1 MSKPELMFEQIR
13 LSRDYVA
20 EVFADR
26 PRLEDVAESLINDW
40 INDGF
45 PDSTFK
51 ARALW
56 VGVMKRMG
64 DVVAYDPLMSLSEAL
79 ILRCMSQRPLNYT
92 PGHHQVL
99 AGGVRDSVKPAA
111 TLMSVDD
118 LEFMLN
124 TLASTL
130 VPGFQARLVE
140 YWNGISQEDPISTR
154 WRVVSEQ
161 LRKCL
166 KTARQTPPLSE
177 SQQRRLGEIYPLKV
191 NRQRFGGLPVYQ
203 VYAASG
209 TQPGQWLALLVF
221 QITGMGAAALHVYS
235 PVTDLFRLD
244 SQEQL
249 GHLLPR
255 YMSHY
260 QPGEPIQWSLKE
272 PEGDVFDSLAQSLL
286 EKQLR
291 DLSQID
297 WRQFPRVA
305 SYKQLFSTL
314 TSPLAWFDPDVGR
327 ALSEEQLPLWLQ
339 TGSSLDRQT
348 YGHWLGRL
356 ADVQQRA
363 SGAGFLDGID
373 PIDVYARKA
382 LQRQIALDHPQEGMI
397 DPDDYVLTF
406 VRTQGATVGW
416 TESVSRTLTQCSLEN
431 PFVTPYARLDIRN
444 QASPEGKPARKI
456 TEAYLKRLIPTV
468 DIGKHYPLLI
478 KDRLILDPVESA
490 RRRRLFVE
498 QMSVQLPMLALE
510 SVMRGQSGLT
520 ASGYRV
526 VQAMVQ
532 PTAALRVVD
541 GEPIVARHLGF
552 LEHAGGRMHRASNL
566 FVIGPRDNSDL
577 PHILYH
583 PSSVQALIQFS
594 SRQALLDEVLRSG
607 SELQRIVLGSMS
619 ERSRVLFD
627 KGGFLTP
634 HSGRFLQGDE
644 YGPVASPSPALL
656 SDLVMPEGFLD
667 EVFKENARS
676 LWLQAD
682 RQSVSNEELRWT
694 LFKNNLWQ
702 LFNVF
707 LPLLRG
713 PVAVAGWLTQVLAST
728 QAFVALPQDADQA
741 MRAAVVSELIAS
753 LSGLL
758 MSRVMVLDE
767 RLGLSEAKPGI
778 SRLPEVIPKPVAMS
792 FSWRRISGDV
802 TEMDFS
808 WANANQRLSPS
819 QMAQVETFKWRP
831 KPGQAWPNIPDNIE
845 TTGPAR
851 GLVRVNVGPQKWHH
865 HAVIQGGF
873 YPVDLFEGELRVID
887 LKQRGRWGPWLRR
900 GLDDLW
906 DFDLGMRLRGGGPK
920 KSAAAHHEENRRF
933 NVELD
938 QRYNDLTSRL
948 LNAERGVD
956 AAFTLYKSAHASNQ
970 DKFTDPQRQAITT
983 RYLKEL
989 QDESR
994 VQFDKMDL
1002 LKARNANKPTV
1013 GFETELIQ
1021 QLELQVEN
1029 LRQQMSLLILAR
1041 KAAGPTE
1048 AHRQE
1053 WLSQLDDDDPAQAQS
1068 AHEAMHGYLTKVAG
1082 FNDQLIDLSVLELA
1096 RFGELLNVPGFDLAA
1111 SPLADVPALPATPL
1125 DWKTM
1130 QLKVYQ
1136 GLVLR
1141 RRPLEQEYDDFV
1153 DLKRL
1158 GDQVVLAACSQKT
1171 LQTSDLVSLEQ
1182 RIQGLEGLV
1191 QEYTDAQAWL
1201 RFYGDSVPDLIDQDM
1216 IRGLYRQIDGV
1227 RQEAQRALAL
1237 ALTEQAAET
1246 VPRPSSTPPREMGRR
1261 LVRDRKNRFLVGR
1274 VRPQTSDALGEIVD
1288 VSDPVD
1294 HTPLASFRQGAGP
1307 DEWEPVVDAASPVVR
1322 PARSLRKLQVDA
1334 RTLLDKEAVVSRQVN
1349 KEAQSSNAPISAQ
1362 EQLTH
1367 LAGAMDDVAAK
1378 MRDTLRVQGKQPDSS
1393 VEQLLASLEQ
1403 ASARLTE
1410 QGRQVRIAIILHNP
1424 PEESRIDYLKSQGQI
1439 DILLMEGRIKL
1450 KRDNDYLQEY
1460 VVRDKTKRVV
1470 AYAHFHYPAQDTS
1483 NANYSAAHLK
1493 LPEQRYLSFRS
1504 LADMPQSRV
1513 VAVYYARIS
1522 ARLAEPLFLSVT
1534 QSIPRLGRQQYW

>member
-13 LSRDYVA
+13 LSRDHVA

-40 INDGF
+40 IKDGF

-51 ARALW
+51 ARELW

-79 ILRCMSQRPLNYT
+79 ILRCMSKRPLNYT

-99 AGGVRDSVKPAA
+99 VGAVRDSVKPAA

-124 TLASTL
+124 TLASAL

-177 SQQRRLGEIYPLKV
+177 SQQRRLGEIYPLKAD
-191 NRQRFGGLPVYQ
+191 RQRFGGLPVYQ

-221 QITGMGAAALHVYS
+221 QITGAGADAFHVYS
-235 PVTDLFRLD
+235 PVTDLFRVD

-249 GHLLPR
+249 GRLLPR

-260 QPGEPIQWSLKE
+260 PPGEPIQWSLKE

-363 SGAGFLDGID
+363 GGAGFLDGID

-382 LQRQIALDHPQEGMI
+382 LQRQMALDHPREGMI
-397 DPDDYVLTF
+397 NPDDYVLTF

-416 TESVSRTLTQCSLEN
+416 TESVSRTLTQWSLEN
-431 PFVTPYARLDIRN
+431 PFATPYARLDIRN
-444 QASPEGKPARKI
+444 RASPDGKPARKM

-510 SVMRGQSGLT
+510 SVIRGLGGLT
-520 ASGYRV
+520 TSGYRV

-541 GEPIVARHLGF
+541 GEPIVARRLDI
-552 LEHAGGRMHRASNL
+552 LEHSGGRAHRASNL
-566 FVIGPRDNSDL
+566 FVIGPRDNSTL

-583 PSSVQALIQFS
+583 PSSLQAFIQFS
-594 SRQALLDEVLRSG
+594 SRQALLEEVLRSG
-607 SELQRIVLGSMS
+607 SELQRIVLSSMS

-627 KGGFLTP
+627 NGGFLTP

-644 YGPVASPSPALL
+644 YGPIASPSPALL

-694 LFKNNLWQ
+694 LFKNDLWQ
-702 LFNVF
+702 LFNVL

-728 QAFVALPQDADQA
+728 QAFVALPEDADQA
-741 MRAAVVSELIAS
+741 ARAAVVSELIAS

-778 SRLPEVIPKPVAMS
+778 SRLPEATPKPVAVS

-808 WANANQRLSPS
+808 WANASQRLSPS
-819 QMAQVETFKWRP
+819 QMAQVATFKWRP
-831 KPGQAWPNIPDNIE
+831 KPGQAWPNIPANIE

-873 YPVDLFEGELRVID
+873 YPVDLFEGELRVVD

-900 GLDDLW
+900 GRNDLW

-920 KSAAAHHEENRRF
+920 KSAAARHEENRRF
-933 NVELD
+933 RAELD
-938 QRYNDLTSRL
+938 ERYNDLTTRL
-948 LNAERGVD
+948 VNADHRVAD
-956 AAFTLYKSAHASNQ
+956 ALARYKHAHESHQEN
-970 DKFTDPQRQAITT
+970 FTDLQRQVVTT
-983 RYLKEL
+983 RYLEAL
-989 QDESR
+989 QDTSR
-994 VQFDKMDL
+994 VQFDKMDV
-1002 LKARNANKPTV
+1002 LKAKNANKPMI

-1021 QLELQVEN
+1021 QFEQQVEN
-1029 LRQQMSLLILAR
+1029 LRQQMALLILQR

-1048 AHRQE
+1048 VQRQA

-1068 AHEAMHGYLTKVAG
+1068 AHEAMHGYLMKVAG
-1082 FNDQLIDLSVLELA
+1082 FNDQLIDLSILELA
-1096 RFGELLNVPGFDLAA
+1096 RFGELLNVPGFDPAV
-1111 SPLADVPALPATPL
+1111 SPLVDVPALPATPL

-1141 RRPLEQEYDDFV
+1141 RRPLPQEYDDFV

-1191 QEYTDAQAWL
+1191 QEYTDVQAWL
-1201 RFYGDSVPDLIDQDM
+1201 RFYVDSVPDLVDQDM
-1216 IRGLYRQIDGV
+1216 IWGLYRQIDGV
-1227 RQEAQRALAL
+1227 RHEAQYTLAL
-1237 ALTEQAAET
+1237 ALGEQAAET
-1246 VPRPSSTPPREMGRR
+1246 VPRPVATQPRDTSRR
-1261 LVRDRKNRFLVGR
+1261 LVRDRKNRLLAGR

-1294 HTPLASFRQGAGP
+1294 HTPLASFRQGRGP

-1322 PARSLRKLQVDA
+1322 PARSLRKLQMDA
-1334 RTLLDKEAVVSRQVN
+1334 RMLLDKEAAVSRQVN
-1349 KEAQSSNAPISAQ
+1349 KDAQSSNAPISAQ

-1378 MRDTLRVQGKQPDSS
+1378 VRDTLRAQGKQPDSS
-1393 VEQLLASLEQ
+1393 MEQLLASLEQ
-1403 ASARLTE
+1403 ASVRLTE
-1410 QGRQVRIAIILHNP
+1410 QGRQVRIAIILRNP

-1439 DILLMEGRIKL
+1439 DILLVEGRIKL

-1460 VVRDKTKRVV
+1460 VVRDKARKVV
-1470 AYAHFHYPAQDTS
+1470 AYAHFHYPMQDTP

-1504 LADMPQSRV
+1504 LADMPESRA

-1522 ARLAEPLFLSVT
+1522 TQLAEPLFLSVT
-1534 QSIPRLGRQQYW
+1534 QSIPRLGRLQYW